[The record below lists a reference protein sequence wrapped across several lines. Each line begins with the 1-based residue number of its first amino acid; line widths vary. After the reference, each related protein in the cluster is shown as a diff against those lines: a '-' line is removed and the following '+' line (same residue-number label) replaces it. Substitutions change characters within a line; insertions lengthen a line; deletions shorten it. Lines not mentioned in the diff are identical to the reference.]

1 MGAQPAIVL
10 SFQDEEQRAYMQAHP
25 FLNGPRRA
33 MNLRLLA
40 QLPDAISIRQPA
52 SGCEVERL
60 SEEELR
66 LRPEVEGRLRSLLA
80 GAGCRS
86 DEVASALKRLA
97 WKVAGV
103 PADTRSILDIGC
115 GDGLELIFLR
125 AAAPHA
131 RISAVDWSDRLKPE
145 IKKLTDTQFQSGNI
159 IGYVEETV
167 EKFDLIFSNHV
178 IEHMYNPDKI
188 LELLR
193 ARLESDGIMLAA
205 LPLDGTLASM
215 WNDLDKSGASKSLLD
230 LGGFDLGHPWK
241 TTAADAFETMLA
253 AGFHRVRLIQKQ
265 GMINVTFP
273 GEEKELEAIEIR
285 GRRFQCLVFGPL
297 KWVMQRLFGR
307 YPPSSLVKLVYSLER
322 RFWFGCNN
330 LKNTVSP
337 EILLIAH
344 AAKDHCRHQPPPNC
358 GRTGGPIAH
367 STGVR
372 Q

>member
-1 MGAQPAIVL
+1 MKRVAMGAQPAIVL
-10 SFQDEEQRAYMQAHP
+10 SFQDEEQRAYMQAYP

-52 SGCEVERL
+52 AGCEVERF

-86 DEVASALKRLA
+86 DEIASALKRLA
-97 WKVAGV
+97 WKVAEV
-103 PADTRSILDIGC
+103 PADARSILAIGC

-178 IEHMYNPDKI
+178 IEHMYNPDEV
-188 LELLR
+188 LELLG
-193 ARLESDGIMLAA
+193 ARLEKDGIMLAA

-215 WNDLDKSGASKSLLD
+215 WNDLDKSGASKSLLE
-230 LGGFDLGHPWK
+230 LGDFDLGHPWK

-253 AGFHRVRLIQKQ
+253 AGFHHVRLIQKQ

-273 GEEKELEAIEIR
+273 GEEKEL
-285 GRRFQCLVFGPL
+285 
-297 KWVMQRLFGR
+297 
-307 YPPSSLVKLVYSLER
+307 
-322 RFWFGCNN
+322 
-330 LKNTVSP
+330 
-337 EILLIAH
+337 
-344 AAKDHCRHQPPPNC
+344 
-358 GRTGGPIAH
+358 
-367 STGVR
+367 
-372 Q
+372 